1 MPNAHDTAVGRRA
14 FDGKMTLADL
24 AHAQRIIQRE
34 GMRYAGLIDLRRD
47 DPHFIGKTACYFQA
61 GRQPRRVNAVVVR
74 DENTHYV
81 RSIVFR
87 PPIYCVSADGTALE
101 TLSCW

>member
-1 MPNAHDTAVGRRA
+1 MA
-14 FDGKMTLADL
+14 LADL

-34 GMRYAGLIDLRRD
+34 RMRHAGLIDFRRD
-47 DPHFIGKTACYFQA
+47 DPDFVGKSACNFQA
-61 GRQPRRVNAVVVR
+61 GRQSRRMNAVVVG

-87 PPIYCVSADGTALE
+87 PPIYGASADGTAIE
-101 TLSCW
+101 PLSC